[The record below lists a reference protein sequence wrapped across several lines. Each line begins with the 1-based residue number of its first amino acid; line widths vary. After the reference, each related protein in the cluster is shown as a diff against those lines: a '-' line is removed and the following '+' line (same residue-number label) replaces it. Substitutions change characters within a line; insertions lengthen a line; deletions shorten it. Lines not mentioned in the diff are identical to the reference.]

1 MYIRLAQR
9 FLLETDKRLL
19 WKLFWNA
26 GIKGIRS
33 IRKHK
38 RRLKRGEF
46 FPPFLYISVTNSCN
60 CRCQGCWVD
69 VTAKQAKID
78 VDAMDRLINE
88 AKQAGNSFFG
98 LLGGEPFM
106 HKELLQILANHRDC
120 YFQIFTNG
128 HFITEDVAKE
138 MRRLGNATPLIS
150 IEGNEIVSDERRGHN
165 DVWDRTMDGLQH
177 CLDNKLFTGV
187 CTSLCQTNLDLLTED
202 WVDRLIKL
210 RVMYAWFHIYRPV
223 GPEPKPELG
232 LTPEQQ
238 RRAREFVVEMRA
250 RKPILFVDAYHDG
263 FGGALCPA
271 ATGFTH
277 HVGPWGDIEPC
288 PVIQIAKESIY
299 DDRSLTEIFNAS
311 EFLKDFR
318 ETAASYTRG
327 CILLERPD
335 LLMELA
341 QRHDAR
347 DSTARGTVMAEL
359 EAMESRTS
367 QYNPDVEIPEKSWVY
382 RLAKRLWFNDYGA
395 YTKHFRP
402 ENWRDPRAHSD
413 QPKMVRTDE

>member
-1 MYIRLAQR
+1 MYIRLAKR

-46 FPPFLYISVTNSCN
+46 FPPFLYISITNSCN

-78 VDAMDRLINE
+78 VDAMDRLIEE
-88 AKQAGNSFFG
+88 AKRAGNSFFG

-128 HFITEDVAKE
+128 HFITGDVAEE

-187 CTSLCQTNLDLLTED
+187 CTSLCQTNLDLLSEE

-223 GPEPKPELG
+223 GPLPKPELG

-238 RRAREFVVEMRA
+238 RRAREFVVEMRV

-299 DDRSLTEIFNAS
+299 DDRLLSEIFNTS

-335 LLMELA
+335 LLRELA
-341 QRHDAR
+341 ERHDAR
-347 DSTARGTVMAEL
+347 DSTARGTVMEEL
-359 EAMESRTS
+359 ETMQSRTS

-395 YTKHFRP
+395 YTKHFHP
-402 ENWRDPRAHSD
+402 ENWRDPRGQTEQPELADSD
-413 QPKMVRTDE
+413 N

>member
-1 MYIRLAQR
+1 MYIRLAKR
-9 FLLETDKRLL
+9 FLLESDKRLL

-26 GIKGIRS
+26 GVKGIRS
-33 IRKHK
+33 IHKHK

-46 FPPFLYISVTNSCN
+46 FPPFLYVSVTNSCN

-69 VTAKQAKID
+69 VSAKHAKID
-78 VDAMDRLINE
+78 LDAMDRLINE
-88 AKQAGNSFFG
+88 AKEVGNSFFG

-106 HKELLQILANHRDC
+106 HKDLLQILANHRDC

-128 HFITEDVAKE
+128 HFITADVARE

-150 IEGNEIVSDERRGHN
+150 IEGNEIVSDERRGQSE
-165 DVWDRTMDGLQH
+165 VWDRTMDGLQH

-187 CTSLCQTNLDLLTED
+187 CTSLCQTNLDLLTEE
-202 WVDRLIKL
+202 WVDRLIEL

-271 ATGFTH
+271 AIGFTH

-299 DDRSLTEIFNAS
+299 DDRSLTDIFNTS
-311 EFLKDFR
+311 EFLEDFR
-318 ETAASYTRG
+318 RTAASFTRG

-335 LLMELA
+335 LLRELA
-341 QRHDAR
+341 ERHDAR
-347 DSTARGTVMAEL
+347 DSTARGTVMEEL
-359 EAMESRTS
+359 KVMQSRSS
-367 QYNPDVEIPEKSWVY
+367 QYNPDVMIPEKSWVY
-382 RLAKRLWFNDYGA
+382 KLGKRLWFNDYGT
-395 YTKHFRP
+395 YTKHFRV
-402 ENWRDPRAHSD
+402 ENWQDPRGKAE
-413 QPKMVRTDE
+413 QPEVAPGDE

>member
-1 MYIRLAQR
+1 MYIRLAKR

-33 IRKHK
+33 IHKHK

-46 FPPFLYISVTNSCN
+46 FPPFLYISVTNTCN

-106 HKELLQILANHRDC
+106 HKDLLQILANHRDC

-128 HFITEDVAKE
+128 HFITKDVAKE

-165 DVWDRTMDGLQH
+165 DVWDRTMDGLRN

-187 CTSLCQTNLDLLTED
+187 CTSLCQTNLDLLTEE

-223 GPEPKPELG
+223 GPQPKPELG

-299 DDRSLTEIFNAS
+299 DDRSLSDIFNTS

-318 ETAASYTRG
+318 ETAATYTRG
-327 CILLERPD
+327 CILLERPE
-335 LLMELA
+335 LLKELA
-341 QRHDAR
+341 ERHDAR
-347 DSTARGTVMAEL
+347 DSTARGTVMEEL
-359 EAMESRTS
+359 ETMQRRSS
-367 QYNPDVEIPEKSWVY
+367 QYNPDVMIPEKSWVY

-402 ENWRDPRAHSD
+402 ENWEDPREQTEQQELAQSD
-413 QPKMVRTDE
+413 K